1 MDIYA
6 RFKISKFSSLL
17 KLRDNDCFHICL
29 YRSLSPQLQIFCHW
43 FLSTWLSTAAQTH
56 LQIWIQ
62 ILERDSAISFH
73 EQMPPIA
80 PVQHDPCIFGEW
92 SAKQAAGPECFITQF
107 KGWKLFGDEA
117 LKVAL
122 KKHLWDNA
130 MVLYCLMEGKC
141 FRYSRVSFLPESI
154 ARVKKVIERSCPFG
168 LNLVLKGW
176 CKGWLQLC
184 IGYCAV
190 SASSASPYLTH

>member
-6 RFKISKFSSLL
+6 RLKISSFSSLL
-17 KLRDNDCFHICL
+17 KLRDKDCFHICL

-62 ILERDSAISFH
+62 LLELDCAICFY
-73 EQMPPIA
+73 EQTSRIA

-92 SAKQAAGPECFITQF
+92 SAKTGSWFRMLYTAIQ
-107 KGWKLFGDEA
+107 GWKLFGDEV

-141 FRYSRVSFLPESI
+141 FSYSRVYFLPESI
-154 ARVKKVIERSCPFG
+154 ARVKKIIQRSCPFG

-184 IGYCAV
+184 IAYCAV
-190 SASSASPYLTH
+190 SASSASPYLTQ